1 MGHAVPQQ
9 QPTVVLRSQFNELRA
24 LLAVALLAVVGLTVA
39 VVILANDSDQAGS
52 TSAARAIE
60 AVADNDFSPAAGRPD
75 WLLPKWT
82 PEEGASPGA
91 GAAAKD
97 EAATAAAI
105 GQSSNGTVTRG
116 SKASE
121 DGAPSFA
128 RPGSET
134 EFHGSKASEDGTSSF
149 ARPGSET
156 EFRGSK
162 ASEDGTS
169 SFARP
174 GSETDLPGRASALP

>member
-1 MGHAVPQQ
+1 MGHAIPRQ
-9 QPTVVLRSQFNELRA
+9 QPAVVLRSNFNKLRA
-24 LLAVALLAVVGLTVA
+24 LLAIALVAVAGLTVA
-39 VVILANDSDQAGS
+39 VVILANDSDQGGT
-52 TSAARAIE
+52 TSAATPVNMRAPIPRPIE
-60 AVADNDFSPAAGRPD
+60 SVDDRDFDVPPGRE

-82 PEEGASPGA
+82 PEEGTSSGA

-105 GQSSNGTVTRG
+105 GQSSDGTVTRA

-121 DGAPSFA
+121 DS
-128 RPGSET
+128 
-134 EFHGSKASEDGTSSF
+134 TSRF

-169 SFARP
+169 RFARP

>member
-1 MGHAVPQQ
+1 MGHAVSQQ
-9 QPTVVLRSQFNELRA
+9 QPTVVLRSQFNQLRG
-24 LLAVALLAVVGLTVA
+24 LLAVALVVAGLTVA
-39 VVILANDSDQAGS
+39 VVILANDMDQVGR
-52 TSAARAIE
+52 TSAAEPVNLRAPLPRPIE
-60 AVADNDFSPAAGRPD
+60 SVD
-75 WLLPKWT
+75 
-82 PEEGASPGA
+82 EEGTNSGA

-105 GQSSNGTVTRG
+105 GQSNNGTVTRG

-121 DGAPSFA
+121 DGTPSFA

-134 EFHGSKASEDGTSSF
+134 EFRGSKASEGGTSSF

-162 ASEDGTS
+162 ASEDGAS

>member
-1 MGHAVPQQ
+1 MGHAIPRQ
-9 QPTVVLRSQFNELRA
+9 QPAVVLRSHFNRLRP
-24 LLAVALLAVVGLTVA
+24 LLAVALVVAGLTVA
-39 VVILANDSDQAGS
+39 VVILANEMDQVGR
-52 TSAARAIE
+52 TSAAEPVNLRAPLPRPIE
-60 AVADNDFSPAAGRPD
+60 SVDD
-75 WLLPKWT
+75 
-82 PEEGASPGA
+82 EGTNSGA

-105 GQSSNGTVTRG
+105 GQSSDGTVTRG

-121 DGAPSFA
+121 DGTP
-128 RPGSET
+128 R
-134 EFHGSKASEDGTSSF
+134 F

-162 ASEDGTS
+162 ASEDGTPRFARPGS
-169 SFARP
+169 ETEFRGSKASEDGTPRFARP